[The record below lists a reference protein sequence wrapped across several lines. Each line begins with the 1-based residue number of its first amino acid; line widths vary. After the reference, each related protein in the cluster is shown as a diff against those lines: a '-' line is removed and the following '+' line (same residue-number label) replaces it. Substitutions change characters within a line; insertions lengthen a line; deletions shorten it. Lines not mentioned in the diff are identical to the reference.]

1 MRFHGTRHTAATMML
16 VAPID
21 TKVVS
26 EQLGHSSTRVTT
38 DIYQHVR
45 HELRDDAAARVG
57 DLLRKAAE
65 GAGS

>member
-1 MRFHGTRHTAATMML
+1 LAG
-16 VAPID
+16 VD
-21 TKVVS
+21 TKIVS

-45 HELRDDAAARVG
+45 NELRDDAASRVG

-65 GAGS
+65 SAGA